1 VIMGMAVVEA
11 IHRVEQVYLPMVVSQ
26 HGVAV
31 READTPSSMVAWVV
45 EYFLNQ
51 TLSEVLAE
59 AVQPMGVVVSA
70 VEAVA
75 DTPAAQDQIIIVTAA
90 AAAVPTTQA
99 LTSTTWLATITVMA
113 WS

>member
-1 VIMGMAVVEA
+1 MEA
-11 IHRVEQVYLPMVVSQ
+11 IHRVEQVYLPMVVTQ

-31 READTPSSMVAWVV
+31 QEADTPSSMVEWVV
-45 EYFLNQ
+45 VYFLNQ
-51 TLSEVLAE
+51 TLSEVLVE

-75 DTPAAQDQIIIVTAA
+75 GTPAAQDQIIIVIVA

-99 LTSTTWLATITVMA
+99 PTSTTWVATTTVMA

>member
-1 VIMGMAVVEA
+1 MGMAVKKA
-11 IHRVEQVYLPMVVSQ
+11 IHRVEQVCLPMVVTQ

-31 READTPSSMVAWVV
+31 QEADTPSSMVEWVV
-45 EYFLNQ
+45 VYFLNQ
-51 TLSEVLAE
+51 TLSEVLVE

-75 DTPAAQDQIIIVTAA
+75 GTPAAQDQIIIVIVA

-99 LTSTTWLATITVMA
+99 PTSTTWVATTTVMA